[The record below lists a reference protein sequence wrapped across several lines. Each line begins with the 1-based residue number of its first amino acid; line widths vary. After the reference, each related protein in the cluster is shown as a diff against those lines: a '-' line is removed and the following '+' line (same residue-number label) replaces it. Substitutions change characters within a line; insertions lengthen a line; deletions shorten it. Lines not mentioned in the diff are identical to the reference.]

1 MRIGI
6 VNDLALAREVLRR
19 VVASVPGYAVAW
31 TAGDGEEAV
40 RRAAADPP
48 DAVLM
53 DLVMPNVD
61 GAEATRRILK
71 EFACPVLVVTA
82 TVSGNYDRVIRAMG
96 AGALDAVETPALGPD
111 GTVRNE
117 GPLLARLAKLAAA
130 RRATTSGSEVMPRLG
145 ARGPAAAPAGR
156 PPLVLI
162 GASTGGP
169 DALAAVLAAFPADFP
184 AAVLVAQHIAAAF
197 APALVSLLAGRC
209 KLPVRAAAD
218 GDRPAAGQ
226 VLVAA
231 TDDHLEVTPGLAV
244 RYTKAP
250 AAYPYR
256 PSVDVLFGSAAVW
269 PRPGVGVLLTG
280 MGPDGAAGLL
290 RLRTLGWHT
299 VAQDEGS
306 CVVYGMPKVAAE
318 RGAAAEVLPLGR
330 IGPAVALT
338 IQTGHR
344 P

>member
-71 EFACPVLVVTA
+71 DLACPVLVVTS
-82 TVSGNYDRVIRAMG
+82 TLTGNYDRVIRAMG
-96 AGALDAVETPALGPD
+96 AGALDAVETPVLGP
-111 GTVRNE
+111 GGEVRNE
-117 GPLLARLAKLAAA
+117 APLLGRLAKLAAT
-130 RRATTSGSEVMPRLG
+130 RRAMSASDVLPKLP
-145 ARGPAAAPAGR
+145 ARATGPAPAGR
-156 PPLVLI
+156 PPLVLL

-184 AAVLVAQHIAAAF
+184 AAVLVAQHIGAQF
-197 APALVSLLAGRC
+197 VPALVNLLASRC
-209 KLPVRAAAD
+209 SLPVRAAAD
-218 GDRPAAGQ
+218 GDRPVPGQ

-244 RYTKAP
+244 SYTASP
-250 AAYPYR
+250 RAYPYR
-256 PSVDVLFGSAAVW
+256 PSVDVLFGSAAAAW
-269 PRPGVGVLLTG
+269 PRPGVAVLLTG

-290 RLRTLGWHT
+290 HLRTLGWHT
-299 VAQDEGS
+299 IAQDEGS

-318 RGAAAEVLPLGR
+318 RGAAAEVLPLSR
-330 IGPAVALT
+330 IGPAVAAT
-338 IQTGHR
+338 IRTGFR